1 MVVNNEW
8 RYLTMRALIERN
20 GCIGCGLCA
29 DTCPAVFRMDDEGL
43 AEVYT
48 NPVPADE
55 EDAAT
60 EAADNCPVSVITVE

>member
-1 MVVNNEW
+1 MK
-8 RYLTMRALIERN
+8 ALIDHD

-29 DTCPAVFRMDDEGL
+29 DTCPSVFRMADDGI

-48 NPVPADE
+48 DPVPADE

-60 EAADNCPVSVITVE
+60 EAADGCPVSVITVE